1 MGDRTEYEDI
11 SVLVGEVLVRHNWMG
26 AYPRMV
32 EVAE

>member
-1 MGDRTEYEDI
+1 MGDHTEYEDLR
-11 SVLVGEVLVRHNWMG
+11 VLVGEVPVRHNWMG